1 MIQRG
6 AYKTDDKIKFDVA
19 IGRALR
25 KARKQ
30 RSITQLELSK
40 VIGIDEKQVSRYEY
54 GDSGLSVYRF
64 NQVCKHLGVSTS
76 DIINNI

>member
-1 MIQRG
+1 MIPRG
-6 AYKTDDKIKFDVA
+6 KYKTDDKIKFDVA